1 MTSPTEKY
9 WFQDLNN
16 TLLDTDK
23 LNQFIPKKTMT
34 YPEKVNAIVRC
45 SIYIG
50 VILTVFHKN
59 YLYLYVPII
68 AMVGT
73 AVLYLLRQASAK
85 TEKSITENERKL
97 SIKDVPSGNQ
107 VPMNNNSNILEHMTD
122 TECSMPT
129 EDNPFDNFMPF
140 DNRKK
145 TKICSPEVVKQS
157 IEDNFNKGLYK
168 SVGDIFNKSNGQQR
182 YYTMP
187 NTEAVNNQSGFAN
200 WLYNTGSSCKEGNA
214 RKCHLN
220 NPARQQGSAHR
231 YQNNPMY

>member
-73 AVLYLLRQASAK
+73 AVLYLLRQASAE
-85 TEKSITENERKL
+85 TEKSIAENERKL

-107 VPMNNNSNILEHMTD
+107 VPINNNSNILEHMTD
-122 TECSMPT
+122 T
-129 EDNPFDNFMPF
+129 
-140 DNRKK
+140 
-145 TKICSPEVVKQS
+145 
-157 IEDNFNKGLYK
+157 
-168 SVGDIFNKSNGQQR
+168 
-182 YYTMP
+182 
-187 NTEAVNNQSGFAN
+187 
-200 WLYNTGSSCKEGNA
+200 
-214 RKCHLN
+214 
-220 NPARQQGSAHR
+220 
-231 YQNNPMY
+231 